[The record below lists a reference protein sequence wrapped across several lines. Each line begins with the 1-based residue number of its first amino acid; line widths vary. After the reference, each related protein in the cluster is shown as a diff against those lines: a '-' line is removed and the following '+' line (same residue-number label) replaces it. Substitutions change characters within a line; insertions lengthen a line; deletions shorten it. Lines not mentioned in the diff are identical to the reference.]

1 MKLKSPSSKVLVL
14 GLLAVLL
21 LVAVVFVFR
30 RAGPLAPVRVTV
42 AQAAEGSL
50 TPALYGIGTV
60 EARRSYLIG
69 PTVAGRVLRVLV
81 DAGDTVKAG
90 QLLAEMDPVDLD
102 NRLVA
107 LDASMARG
115 ASAIAAADAQ
125 TADAAARREL
135 AAVNARRYVELGQQ
149 NFMSS
154 GAVEAKVQEQTSAE
168 AGARA
173 AQANLSAARQ
183 DLVRLKAERAA
194 LAQQRQNVRLVA
206 TQDGVVMSRDAE
218 PGSTVVAGQAVLKLI
233 EPGSLWVKAR
243 FDQGRSAGLVPG
255 LAADIVMRSR
265 AATVLPGKVARV
277 ELQGDNVTEERVA
290 QISFDTL
297 PAGVSIGELAEVTLR
312 LPATPRSLLLPN
324 AAIKRQGGQTGVW
337 LLEDGSLR
345 FAPLRLGQ
353 TGLDGQVQVLDGLKA
368 GNQVVVYSEKD
379 VDAHSR
385 IQVVQSLTGQKETQ
399 GTP

>member
-1 MKLKSPSSKVLVL
+1 MKLKAPSSKVLML
-14 GLLAVLL
+14 GLLGLL
-21 LVAVVFVFR
+21 LVIAIVFVIR

-42 AQAAEGSL
+42 MQATEGSL
-50 TPALYGIGTV
+50 MPALYGIGTV
-60 EARRSYLIG
+60 EARRSYSVG

-102 NRLVA
+102 NRLA
-107 LDASMARG
+107 AFDASLARAG
-115 ASAIAAADAQ
+115 SAIAAADAQ
-125 TADAAARREL
+125 TTDAAARREL
-135 AAVNARRYVELGQQ
+135 AVVNARRYVELGQQ

-154 GAVEAKVQEQTSAE
+154 GAVEAKMQEQTSAD

-194 LAQQRQNVRLVA
+194 LVQQRQNARLVA
-206 TQDGVVMSRDAE
+206 MQDGVVLSRDAE
-218 PGSTVVAGQAVLKLI
+218 PGSTVVAGQSVLKLV

-243 FDQGRSAGLVPG
+243 FDQGRSAGLAPG
-255 LAADIVMRSR
+255 LAADIVLRSS
-265 AATVLPGKVARV
+265 AAAPLRGKVARV
-277 ELQGDNVTEERVA
+277 ELQGDSVTEERVA
-290 QISFDTL
+290 QIAFDAL

-312 LPATPRSLLLPN
+312 LPTTPRSLLLPN
-324 AAIKRQGGQTGVW
+324 AAIKRQGGQTGAWV
-337 LLEDGSLR
+337 LDDGGLR

-353 TGLDGQVQVLDGLKA
+353 TSLDGQVQVLVGLKM
-368 GNQVVVYSEKD
+368 GDQVVVYSEKEI
-379 VDAHSR
+379 DAHSR
-385 IQVVQSLTGQKETQ
+385 IEVVKSLVVKKEEQ